1 MKVYRNF
8 KRGIKASASS
18 LSDERIIAE
27 NLYNASIDMDFRD
40 YEETAEDEI
49 SLLEL
54 ALSKIKGDSNEE
66 MQTLY
71 NCLDMLYGG

>member
-8 KRGIKASASS
+8 KRGIKASASYS
-18 LSDERIIAE
+18 SDERIIAE
-27 NLYNASIDMDFRD
+27 NLYNAGMDMDFRD

-54 ALSKIKGDSNEE
+54 ALSEIKGYSNEE

-71 NCLDMLYGG
+71 NCLNMIYGD